1 VTSDSLR
8 PSAFGPRPDRQ
19 RLWNLQ
25 ALLGYTAIAV
35 VMTWPLVTR
44 LGREI
49 ASDLGDPVFNSW
61 VMMWTGG
68 QVLAA
73 LGGHWNAFHL
83 YWHGNIFAPEPL
95 SIAYSEHLTPQMLQI
110 LPLYAATGNIVL
122 CYNLLF
128 LSTFV
133 LAGFGTYLLVRDLT
147 GRPLG
152 AFLAGLAFAFAPYRI
167 SQYSHLQVL
176 STYWMPLTLF
186 GLHRYFRLCAER
198 CGETST
204 KLEERSR
211 VAMRRTRPLVGG
223 AAALALQNLSCGYY
237 MLFFVPFA
245 AAYSLFEMTR
255 RGLLRDVRTWA
266 SLGAALLGVA
276 IVTWP
281 FVSPYLEVRRAADVG
296 VRTRDEVVQF
306 SADVQAFGTAP
317 EPSRLWGERVRVYPK
332 GEGEGFPGFA
342 ILALAV
348 AGLLSGRVRA
358 SGQRTRA
365 DAIFFGLAALA
376 GGVLAFGPVI
386 RFGGQDIA
394 TGPYALLFTYV
405 PGFDGVRVP
414 ARYLM
419 IVALFLAILAG
430 FGAAALVARRS
441 GVALAAVAA
450 AVMLAESWVA
460 PMPTNVRMAPYGFE
474 LTPRQLRMGGDISP
488 IYQWARDAPGK
499 IVLIEFPFAEPA
511 YDILATFYA
520 GQHRRPLVNGYSG
533 FFPEAYLRRATF
545 LRKIPSDL
553 EAATKALRSSGATHA
568 IVHEGAIP
576 DGRGHELSDWLL
588 SIGAQPVMT
597 HGTDKLFVIR

>member
-1 VTSDSLR
+1 MTTDSSRSRYGLR
-8 PSAFGPRPDRQ
+8 GTT
-19 RLWNLQ
+19 LEVI
-25 ALLGYTAIAV
+25 LGYTAIAV
-35 VMTWPLVTR
+35 VMTWPLAAR

-49 ASDLGDPVFNSW
+49 ASDLGDPVFNCW

-73 LGGHWNAFHL
+73 LSGQWNALHL
-83 YWHGNIFAPEPL
+83 FWHGNIFSPEPL
-95 SIAYSEHLTPQMLQI
+95 TVAYSEHLTPQMLQV

-133 LAGFGTYLLVRDLT
+133 LAGFGTYLFVRDLT
-147 GRPLG
+147 GRPLA

-176 STYWMPLTLF
+176 STYWMPLALF
-186 GLHRYFRLCAER
+186 GLHRYFK
-198 CGETST
+198 T
-204 KLEERSR
+204 
-211 VAMRRTRPLVGG
+211 RRTRPLAGA

-245 AAYSLFEMTR
+245 AAYCLFEMTR
-255 RGLLRDVRTWA
+255 RRLLRDTRTWA
-266 SLGAALLGVA
+266 ALGLAAVGVA
-276 IVTWP
+276 AITWP

-317 EPSRLWGERVRVYPK
+317 ELSRLWGERVRIYPK
-332 GEGEGFPGFA
+332 GEGEGFPGFV
-342 ILALAV
+342 ILALAI
-348 AGLLSGRVRA
+348 AGVVSGRAKA
-358 SGQRTRA
+358 SFF
-365 DAIFFGLAALA
+365 AIAALA
-376 GGVLAFGPVI
+376 AALLAFGPVI
-386 RFGGQDIA
+386 RFAGGIVA
-394 TGPYALLFTYV
+394 TGPYDFLFTYV

-419 IVALFLAILAG
+419 IGAMFLAILAG
-430 FGAAALVARRS
+430 FGAAALLSRRF
-441 GVALAAVAA
+441 GTVLVAVASA
-450 AVMLAESWVA
+450 LMLAESWVA
-460 PMPTNVRMAPYGFE
+460 PLPTNVRMAPYGFE
-474 LTPRQLRMGGDISP
+474 LTPRHLATGGNLSP

-545 LRKIPSDL
+545 LRKVPVDL

-576 DGRGHELSDWLL
+576 DGRGHELSDWLR
-588 SIGAQPVMT
+588 SIGAQLVMT
-597 HGTDKLFVIR
+597 HGTDKLFVLK

>member
-1 VTSDSLR
+1 VTTDSNHSRFALR
-8 PSAFGPRPDRQ
+8 GT
-19 RLWNLQ
+19 NLEV
-25 ALLGYTAIAV
+25 LLGYAAIAV

-49 ASDLGDPVFNSW
+49 ASDLGDPVFNCW

-73 LGGHWNAFHL
+73 LGGHWNALHL
-83 YWHGNIFAPEPL
+83 FWHGNIFSPEPL
-95 SIAYSEHLTPQMLQI
+95 TIAYSEHLTPQMAQI

-133 LAGFGTYLLVRDLT
+133 LAGFGTYLVVRDLT
-147 GRPLG
+147 GRPLA
-152 AFLAGLAFAFAPYRI
+152 AFLAGLAFAYAPYRI

-176 STYWMPLTLF
+176 STYWMPLVLF
-186 GLHRYFRLCAER
+186 GLHRYFRLR
-198 CGETST
+198 
-204 KLEERSR
+204 EEGSGG
-211 VAMRRTRPLVGG
+211 TRPLAGG

-245 AAYSLFEMTR
+245 AVYCVFEMAR
-255 RGLLRDVRTWA
+255 RRLLRDARTWA
-266 SLGAALLGVA
+266 ALGVA
-276 IVTWP
+276 TVGVAAITWP

-296 VRTRDEVVQF
+296 IRTRDEVVQF

-317 EPSRLWGERVRVYPK
+317 ELSRLWGERVRVYPR
-332 GEGEGFPGFA
+332 GEGEGFPGFT
-342 ILALAV
+342 ILALAIV
-348 AGLLSGRVRA
+348 GLVSGRMTQNGARR
-358 SGQRTRA
+358 RTRA
-365 DAIFFGLAALA
+365 EALFFALAALA
-376 GGVLAFGPVI
+376 AGLLAFGPVI
-386 RFGGQDIA
+386 RFAGGMVA
-394 TGPYALLFTYV
+394 AGPYDLLFRYV

-430 FGAAALVARRS
+430 FGAAALLARRF
-441 GVALAAVAA
+441 GTVLAAAA
-450 AVMLAESWVA
+450 SAVVLAESWVA

-474 LTPRQLRMGGDISP
+474 LTPRHLSMGAEISP
-488 IYQWARDAPGK
+488 LYHWARDAPGR

-545 LRKIPSDL
+545 LRKIPADL
-553 EAATKALRSSGATHA
+553 DAATKALRSSGATHA

-588 SIGAQPVMT
+588 SIGAQLVMT
-597 HGTDKLFVIR
+597 HGTDKLFVIPSAVKSD

>member
-1 VTSDSLR
+1 L
-8 PSAFGPRPDRQ
+8 AFGLRPDRQ
-19 RLWNLQ
+19 RFTNLQ
-25 ALLGYTAIAV
+25 VLLAYTAIAL

-73 LGGHWNAFHL
+73 AGGDWNALHL
-83 YWHGNIFAPEPL
+83 YWHGNIFSPEPL
-95 SIAYSEHLTPQMLQI
+95 TIAYSEHLTPQMLQI
-110 LPLYAATGNIVL
+110 LPLYATTGNIVL

-186 GLHRYFRLCAER
+186 GLHRYF
-198 CGETST
+198 ET
-204 KLEERSR
+204 
-211 VAMRRTRPLVGG
+211 RRIRPLAGG

-255 RGLLRDVRTWA
+255 RRLLRDVRTWA

-317 EPSRLWGERVRVYPK
+317 EPSRLWGERVRVHPK

-348 AGLLSGRVRA
+348 VGILSGRVMA

-386 RFGGQDIA
+386 RFGGQDVA
-394 TGPYALLFTYV
+394 TGPYAFLFTYV

-441 GVALAAVAA
+441 GIALAAVAA
-450 AVMLAESWVA
+450 AVILAESWVA

-474 LTPRQLRMGGDISP
+474 LTPRQLPMGDDISP

-545 LRKIPSDL
+545 LRKIPADL

-588 SIGAQPVMT
+588 SVGAQLVMT

>member
-1 VTSDSLR
+1 LSLR

-19 RLWNLQ
+19 RPGNLE

-35 VMTWPLVTR
+35 AMTWPLVTR

-73 LGGHWNAFHL
+73 LGGDWNALHL
-83 YWHGNIFAPEPL
+83 YWHGNIFSPEPL
-95 SIAYSEHLTPQMLQI
+95 TIAYSEHLTPQMLQI

-147 GRPLG
+147 GRPLA

-186 GLHRYFRLCAER
+186 ALHRYF
-198 CGETST
+198 
-204 KLEERSR
+204 
-211 VAMRRTRPLVGG
+211 AMRRTRPLVGA

-237 MLFFVPFA
+237 MLFFAPFA

-255 RGLLRDVRTWA
+255 RRLLRDVRTWA
-266 SLGAALLGVA
+266 SLGLAALGVA
-276 IVTWP
+276 AITWP

-317 EPSRLWGERVRVYPK
+317 ELSRLWGERVRVYPK

-342 ILALAV
+342 ILALAIV
-348 AGLLSGRVRA
+348 GIVSGRA
-358 SGQRTRA
+358 TGGGHRTRA
-365 DAIFFGLAALA
+365 DAIFFALAALA
-376 GGVLAFGPVI
+376 GGLLAFGPVI
-386 RFGGQDIA
+386 RFAGQDVA

-419 IVALFLAILAG
+419 IVALFLSILAG
-430 FGAAALVARRS
+430 FGAAALLARRP
-441 GVALAAVAA
+441 GTVLIAVASI
-450 AVMLAESWVA
+450 VILAESWVA

-474 LTPRQLRMGGDISP
+474 LTPRQLLMGDDISP
-488 IYQWARDAPGK
+488 LYQWARDAPGK

-533 FFPEAYLRRATF
+533 FFPEPYLRRATF
-545 LRKIPSDL
+545 LRKIPVDL

-588 SIGAQPVMT
+588 SIGAQLVMA
-597 HGTDKLFVIR
+597 HGTDRLFVIR